1 MLAAGTGGLDK
12 RGTVLAGEENFEEL
26 IPRVLLI
33 IVNAVCTCQE
43 EFGKGSCQDT
53 VDFFE
58 PHIKNLQLDN
68 VLFI

>member
-43 EFGKGSCQDT
+43 EFGKEKFSPGKAFSGRALDR
-53 VDFFE
+53 
-58 PHIKNLQLDN
+58 NLSSWYN
-68 VLFI
+68 